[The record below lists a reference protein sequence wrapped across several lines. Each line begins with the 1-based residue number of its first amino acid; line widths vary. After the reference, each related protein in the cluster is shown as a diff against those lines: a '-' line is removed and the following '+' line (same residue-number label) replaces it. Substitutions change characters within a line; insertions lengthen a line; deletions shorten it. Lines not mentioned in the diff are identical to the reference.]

1 MSSDDPH
8 GHDKEPIILT
18 SPRRFGKGL
27 VIVIITIAIGAGI
40 LIPFFN
46 QMAEIPPPVTQIR
59 TEGPAAEEGE
69 EEGQAPAEAGTTAIS
84 ILQGAAVQG
93 SPDYDPDAAQ
103 VPVGNSI
110 VWDNQDT
117 VPHTATS
124 GTGPQDP
131 NSAQLFDTSI
141 INGGEE
147 STPVELQGVSE
158 GQTIPYYCIVHPYM
172 TSELTIVAGGQGGG
186 GQTQGGAGANQTGQ
200 TTGGGGAAA
209 PAGGGGG
216 GPTINILEG
225 SSIQGNPDYD
235 PEDLTASAGAEVTVV
250 NQDTLPHTV
259 TSGTGPQDPNSA
271 QLFDTSLINGGESA
285 TLSLAQAT
293 PGQYDYYCM
302 VHPYM
307 TGKLNVQ

>member
-1 MSSDDPH
+1 M
-8 GHDKEPIILT
+8 G
-18 SPRRFGKGL
+18 
-27 VIVIITIAIGAGI
+27 IGAAI
-40 LIPFFN
+40 LIPFFD
-46 QMAEIPPPVTQIR
+46 QMFEIPPPVTQIR
-59 TEGPAAEEGE
+59 TESPAAEEE
-69 EEGQAPAEAGTTAIS
+69 EQAPAEAGTTAIA

-117 VPHTATS
+117 VPHTSTS

-131 NSAQLFDTSI
+131 ESAQLFDTGI

-147 STPVELQGVSE
+147 STAVELEGVSE

-172 TSELTIVAGGQGGG
+172 TAELTIAAGGGESG
-186 GQTQGGAGANQTGQ
+186 GQTQGGDAAQQQGGANQTAE
-200 TTGGGGAAA
+200 TTGGATSGGAAA
-209 PAGGGGG
+209 GG

-225 SSIQGNPDYD
+225 SSIQGSPDYD
-235 PEDLTASAGAEVTVV
+235 PEELTASAGAEVTVV

-259 TSGTGPQDPNSA
+259 TSGTSPQDPNSA

-285 TLSLAQAT
+285 TLSLAQVT

>member
-1 MSSDDPH
+1 
-8 GHDKEPIILT
+8 
-18 SPRRFGKGL
+18 
-27 VIVIITIAIGAGI
+27 VIVTIAIGAAI
-40 LIPFFN
+40 LIPFFD
-46 QMAEIPPPVTQIR
+46 QMFEIPPPVTQIR
-59 TEGPAAEEGE
+59 TESPAAEEE
-69 EEGQAPAEAGTTAIS
+69 EEQAPAEAGTTAIA

-117 VPHTATS
+117 VPHTSTS
-124 GTGPQDP
+124 GSGPQDP
-131 NSAQLFDTSI
+131 ESAQLFDTGI

-186 GQTQGGAGANQTGQ
+186 GQTQAGGAANNQTQGGGQ
-200 TTGGGGAAA
+200 TTGAGGAPPAA
-209 PAGGGGG
+209 GG

-225 SSIQGNPDYD
+225 SSIQGSPDYD
-235 PEDLTASAGAEVTVV
+235 PEELTASAGAEVTVV

-259 TSGTGPQDPNSA
+259 TSGTGPQDPESA

-285 TLSLAQAT
+285 PLSLAQVT

-307 TGKLNVQ
+307 TGKLVVQ

>member
-1 MSSDDPH
+1 M
-8 GHDKEPIILT
+8 
-18 SPRRFGKGL
+18 
-27 VIVIITIAIGAGI
+27 IVTIAIGAAI
-40 LIPFFN
+40 LIPFFD
-46 QMAEIPPPVTQIR
+46 QMFEIPPPVTQIR
-59 TEGPAAEEGE
+59 TESPAAEEE
-69 EEGQAPAEAGTTAIS
+69 EEQAPAEPGTTAIA

-103 VPVGNSI
+103 VPVGNTI

-147 STPVELQGVSE
+147 STAVELQGASE

-172 TSELTIVAGGQGGG
+172 TSELTIVAAGQGG
-186 GQTQGGAGANQTGQ
+186 GQTQGGGGGANQTGE
-200 TTGGGGAAA
+200 TSGAGGAAT
-209 PAGGGGG
+209 GGL
-216 GPTINILEG
+216 TINILEG
-225 SSIQGNPDYD
+225 SSIQGSPDYD
-235 PEDLTASAGAEVTVV
+235 PEELTASAGAEVSVV
-250 NQDTLPHTV
+250 NQDTLPHSA

-271 QLFDTSLINGGESA
+271 QLFDTSLINAGESA
-285 TLSLAQAT
+285 TLSLAQVT
-293 PGQYDYYCM
+293 PGQYDYYCI

-307 TGKLNVQ
+307 TGKIVVQ

>member
-1 MSSDDPH
+1 M
-8 GHDKEPIILT
+8 
-18 SPRRFGKGL
+18 F
-27 VIVIITIAIGAGI
+27 
-40 LIPFFN
+40 
-46 QMAEIPPPVTQIR
+46 EIPPPVTQIR
-59 TEGPAAEEGE
+59 TETPAAEEGE
-69 EEGQAPAEAGTTAIS
+69 EEGQAPAEAGTTAIA

-93 SPDYDPDAAQ
+93 NPDYDPDAAQ

-117 VPHTATS
+117 VPHTSTS

-131 NSAQLFDTSI
+131 ESAQLFDTGI

-186 GQTQGGAGANQTGQ
+186 GQTQAGGAANNQTQGGGGQ
-200 TTGGGGAAA
+200 TTGAGGAPPAA
-209 PAGGGGG
+209 GG

-225 SSIQGNPDYD
+225 SSIQGSPDYD
-235 PEDLTASAGAEVTVV
+235 PEELTASAGAEVTVV

-259 TSGTGPQDPNSA
+259 TSGTGPQDPESA

-285 TLSLAQAT
+285 TLSLAQVT

-307 TGKLNVQ
+307 TGRITVQ

>member
-1 MSSDDPH
+1 
-8 GHDKEPIILT
+8 
-18 SPRRFGKGL
+18 
-27 VIVIITIAIGAGI
+27 VIVTIAIGAGI

-46 QMAEIPPPVTQIR
+46 QMFEIPPPVTQIR
-59 TEGPAAEEGE
+59 TEGPAAEEE
-69 EEGQAPAEAGTTAIS
+69 EEQAPAEAGTTAIT

-93 SPDYDPDAAQ
+93 SPDYDPDVAQ

-131 NSAQLFDTSI
+131 ESAQLFDTGI
-141 INGGEE
+141 VNGGEE

-158 GQTIPYYCIVHPYM
+158 GQTIPYYCIVHPFM
-172 TSELTIVAGGQGGG
+172 TSELTVVAEGQGG
-186 GQTQGGAGANQTGQ
+186 GQTQGGGAAQQQGGGANQTAE

-209 PAGGGGG
+209 PAAG

-225 SSIQGNPDYD
+225 SSIQGSPDYD
-235 PEDLTASAGAEVTVV
+235 PEELTASAGAEVTVV

-259 TSGTGPQDPNSA
+259 TSGTGPQDPESA
-271 QLFDTSLINGGESA
+271 QFFDTSLINGGESA
-285 TLSLAQAT
+285 TMSLAQVN

-307 TGKLNVQ
+307 TGKITVQ